1 MNGKSDY
8 INDISLYNSLAFC
21 YQELGDYKK
30 SEASLKLA
38 DKEYNR
44 KKRKLSEIFS
54 FSFGE
59 KFWSMALP
67 DSARVIGEGRFP
79 GEIPLD
85 FENLITKGVRITNSA
100 DKNEFNEV
108 SNLIDER
115 SQFIN

>member
-1 MNGKSDY
+1 
-8 INDISLYNSLAFC
+8 
-21 YQELGDYKK
+21 
-30 SEASLKLA
+30 
-38 DKEYNR
+38 
-44 KKRKLSEIFS
+44 
-54 FSFGE
+54 
-59 KFWSMALP
+59 MALP

-115 SQFIN
+115 SQFIKDKKLDRTLIGERILNNRLNELGFNEFSNLISNQIFLSIPTSSKMQKKKIHY